1 MRGGSWA
8 LHIWDEC
15 HGVVGVRGGF
25 PEHLEGSCELKGA
38 WEGEEKAGKKESM
51 QAVVS
56 PPQKGPE
63 VEGVEGR

>member
-1 MRGGSWA
+1 M
-8 LHIWDEC
+8 WDEC
-15 HGVVGVRGGF
+15 HGVVGVRGDF

-38 WEGEEKAGKKESM
+38 WEGEKAGTKESM